1 MAARYVGCMEALVVL
16 ASQQGSSL
24 AQCRE
29 SLQQPISGFS
39 QFYHSQHPTW
49 EKLPLWMSC
58 LTGALKYYSKM
69 AIHHIGAISEC
80 INDGARI
87 SLARTAD
94 DLLERHWADKG

>member
-1 MAARYVGCMEALVVL
+1 MAARYVACMEALVVL

-39 QFYHSQHPTW
+39 QFYNSQRPTW

-69 AIHHIGAISEC
+69 ATYHIGAISEA

-87 SLARTAD
+87 NLARTAD
-94 DLLERHWADKG
+94 DLLERHWAARV